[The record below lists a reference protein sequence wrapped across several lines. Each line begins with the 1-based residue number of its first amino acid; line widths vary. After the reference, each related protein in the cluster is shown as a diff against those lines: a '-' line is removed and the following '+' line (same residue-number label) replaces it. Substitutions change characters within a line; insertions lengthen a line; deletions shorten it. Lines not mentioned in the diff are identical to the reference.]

1 MLHSMA
7 IRLIHVHQLE
17 TFYLYYGVKYQSGV
31 NFRRQTTP
39 SPMAKCL
46 VILPVTGRILYLTR
60 FFFFLLS
67 FFLSSGN
74 TSETYSFRHALTDF
88 NQTWSQEP
96 LTHGIYVIGPE
107 WGQRSRRGHR
117 GHKGQKL
124 KNATPPTDYR
134 VRSRDSCI

>member
-17 TFYLYYGVKYQSGV
+17 TFYLCYGVKYQSGV

-46 VILPVTGRILYLTR
+46 VLI
-60 FFFFLLS
+60 FLS
-67 FFLSSGN
+67 FFLSFFFWQHFRDL
-74 TSETYSFRHALTDF
+74 YLRHAWTDF

-96 LTHGIYVIGPE
+96 LTHGIYVI
-107 WGQRSRRGHR
+107 
-117 GHKGQKL
+117 
-124 KNATPPTDYR
+124 
-134 VRSRDSCI
+134 